1 MNRHAGRRWSG
12 RAGHTIFS
20 TTTNASVIVT
30 NPCAQAGLRH
40 PMKPHLIICPA
51 IVPTNATA

>member
-20 TTTNASVIVT
+20 TTTTTNASVIVT

-40 PMKPHLIICPA
+40 PMKPHLII
-51 IVPTNATA
+51 